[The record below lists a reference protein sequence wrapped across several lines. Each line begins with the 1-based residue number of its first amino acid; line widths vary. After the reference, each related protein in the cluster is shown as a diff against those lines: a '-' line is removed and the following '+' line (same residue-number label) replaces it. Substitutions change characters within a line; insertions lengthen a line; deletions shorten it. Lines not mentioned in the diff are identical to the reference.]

1 MTQHFTACVPH
12 EGRERRVV
20 VGTVTSMP
28 SNVTWKTNKLCS
40 DSCFKSALC
49 CGVFFGQTF
58 FGFPLQISFVLWVFL
73 GFFWGGDRSFSDWI
87 STHRH
92 PHPTPTF
99 FFFSSDHS
107 QFGHFS
113 GPLPYLVHGTDPK
126 VTLLTIYSKRRN
138 SWLGYF
144 ESNWL
149 DIISI
154 SWSVSTAFS
163 SWEVCE
169 VRGLLFLILHCIFH
183 HYSEDAVLKT
193 KQKQTD

>member
-58 FGFPLQISFVLWVFL
+58 FGFPLQISFVLW
-73 GFFWGGDRSFSDWI
+73 GFFWFVFGGDRSFLDWI

-92 PHPTPTF
+92 PHPPPTF
-99 FFFSSDHS
+99 FSFFFFRSQPIWPFFRTTALPCPWHRSQGHTADHLLKEKKQLAGIFWKQLAGHNIYLLVS
-107 QFGHFS
+107 FHCLQFLRS
-113 GPLPYLVHGTDPK
+113 M
-126 VTLLTIYSKRRN
+126 
-138 SWLGYF
+138 
-144 ESNWL
+144 
-149 DIISI
+149 
-154 SWSVSTAFS
+154 WS
-163 SWEVCE
+163 
-169 VRGLLFLILHCIFH
+169 
-183 HYSEDAVLKT
+183 
-193 KQKQTD
+193 